1 VTDDSE
7 LSAMNS
13 IPLSQLLMEM
23 NADSSD
29 SLPDS
34 QSQPSQQFQCSCI
47 TAEHQAA
54 NICIEH
60 FTIRSDDERRL
71 NNIAGNLSDVF
82 CIFQHCPK
90 LCAWSCAYVTFLVYN
105 AVRTTAIKLKLK

>member
-1 VTDDSE
+1 MTDDSE

-71 NNIAGNLSDVF
+71 SNIAGNLSDVF
-82 CIFQHCPK
+82 SIFQHCAK
-90 LCAWSCAYVTFLVYN
+90 LCAWSCAQITCFICN
-105 AVRTTAIKLKLK
+105 AVRTTATKLK